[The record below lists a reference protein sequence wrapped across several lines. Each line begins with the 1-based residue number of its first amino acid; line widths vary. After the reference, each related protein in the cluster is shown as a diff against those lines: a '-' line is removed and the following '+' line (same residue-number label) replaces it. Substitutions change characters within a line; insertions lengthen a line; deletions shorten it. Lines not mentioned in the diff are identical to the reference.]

1 MRRLI
6 EIVLLIAATLFA
18 AHAARA
24 QSLDVPAQIA
34 AGTELNLGTSGSGS
48 GSAQLYLYGPSN
60 VVAREIKLGEAI
72 TIAPEEVR
80 SAGRYVAVLAG
91 DKTVAKA
98 FYVVAAP
105 AKAVNF
111 LARPSRV
118 PAARSGAVTGAAFVF
133 DEFNNLVRQPTPVK
147 FNLAVA
153 GAAPQSRVVQTANGI
168 AWTRMDS
175 GRKEGAA
182 QFTASVGEASVRRV
196 VQHTAAEPC
205 DLRFRARPA
214 EKGDWLIVETDP
226 IRDCAGNAVPDG
238 TIVTFIHTGANGRS
252 TVDARIKRGV
262 ARAELPAQPGTI
274 WVASGVVMGNE
285 LRWGGGR

>member
-1 MRRLI
+1 
-6 EIVLLIAATLFA
+6 
-18 AHAARA
+18 
-24 QSLDVPAQIA
+24 
-34 AGTELNLGTSGSGS
+34 
-48 GSAQLYLYGPSN
+48 
-60 VVAREIKLGEAI
+60 VAREIKLGEAI

-105 AKAVNF
+105 AKTVNF

-133 DEFNNLVRQPTPVK
+133 DEFNNIVRQPTQVK
-147 FNLAVA
+147 FNLAVS
-153 GAAPQSRVVQTANGI
+153 GAAPQTRVAQSANGI

-205 DLRFRARPA
+205 DLRFRARKA

-252 TVDARIKRGV
+252 AVDARIKRGV

-274 WVASGVVMGNE
+274 WAASGVVMGNE